1 MPSPVPS
8 RTVSDDVAC
17 CSCGYNLRGLVPEER
32 CPECGTFV
40 TESLRRPTLDYNWR
54 STRYWLLWLAIV
66 VLIVVLLQ
74 GL

>member
-1 MPSPVPS
+1 L
-8 RTVSDDVAC
+8 VSDDVLC
-17 CSCGYNLRGLVPEER
+17 EKCGYNLRGLVPEER

-40 TESLRRPTLDYNWR
+40 TESLRRPALDQGWR

-66 VLIVVLLQ
+66 LLIVVLMQ